1 MEPIQYSSVQI
12 AEVQRTFM
20 SRVHGWMAG
29 SLAVTGLLALI
40 TAHSP
45 AMISLLVSVKGPTL
59 LFWGL
64 LIGELGMVIGLTAAI
79 GRLTATAAAAGLL
92 IYAAMNGLT
101 LSILFLAFTAESIA
115 TTFFVTAGTFG
126 LVSVYGYTTKADLT
140 SIGSFCMMGLIGV
153 ILGSIVNIFVG
164 GTTLFW
170 ILTYL
175 GIFVFIGLTAYD
187 TAKLKA
193 ISLSI
198 RGDEEAGRKAAIL
211 GALALYLDFINLFLL
226 LLRLFGKRR

>member
-1 MEPIQYSSVQI
+1 MDYREMSSVQL
-12 AEVQRTFM
+12 AEVQRSFM
-20 SRVHGWMAG
+20 TRVHAWMGG
-29 SLAVTGLLALI
+29 SLAITGLLAMM
-40 TAHSP
+40 TATSP
-45 AMISLLVSVKGPTL
+45 AMIQLLIAPTGPTL

-64 LIGELGMVIGLTAAI
+64 LIGELVLVVALSAAI
-79 GRLTATAAAAGLL
+79 GRLSATAAATGLL
-92 IYAAMNGLT
+92 IYSAMNGLT
-101 LSILFLAFTAESIA
+101 LSVIFLAFTAQSIA

-140 SIGSFCMMGLIGV
+140 SIGSFCLMALIGV
-153 ILGSIVNIFVG
+153 ILGSVVN
-164 GTTLFW
+164 LFLQSNALYW
-170 ILTYL
+170 IITYA

-193 ISLSI
+193 ISLQIGS
-198 RGDEEAGRKAAIL
+198 ESEAGKKAAIL